1 MFTRR
6 SRRGRGRQ
14 WYVISDLVDV
24 FAHTLGFARRC
35 IAMDG
40 AQEGREK
47 GGTPLI
53 LADQNVAARCVAM
66 GPPRPMLA

>member
-1 MFTRR
+1 MVRNLG
-6 SRRGRGRQ
+6 SRGRVCAHFGTGTLDVSRWMGR
-14 WYVISDLVDV
+14 
-24 FAHTLGFARRC
+24 
-35 IAMDG
+35 
-40 AQEGREK
+40 EGREK

>member
-1 MFTRR
+1 
-6 SRRGRGRQ
+6 
-14 WYVISDLVDV
+14 
-24 FAHTLGFARRC
+24 
-35 IAMDG
+35 MDG